1 MFANL
6 ALGSLLIAITVL
18 IQTFGLLAISS
29 SMPHLIR
36 RFGLHRHPLGQTVA
50 LVKTVFGLF
59 LVHTVE
65 VWAWAFLFLYI
76 GAIGDFQDALA
87 YSTNTFSTV
96 GGADEVIASDWRLL
110 GSLEGV
116 DGFLLIG
123 WSIAYLVG
131 ASTRYGPF
139 RAGEHF

>member
-18 IQTFGLLAISS
+18 IQTIGLLVISY
-29 SMPHLIR
+29 SMPKIIR
-36 RFGLHRHPLGQTVA
+36 RLKLHRHTFGQTLA

-59 LVHTVE
+59 LLHTVQ
-65 VWAWAFLFLYI
+65 VWLWALVYVYL
-76 GAIGDFQDALA
+76 GAIPNLQDALTF
-87 YSTNTFSTV
+87 STGTFSTV
-96 GGADEVIASDWRLL
+96 GAQGPDIDPYWYLL
-110 GSLEGV
+110 ASLEGV